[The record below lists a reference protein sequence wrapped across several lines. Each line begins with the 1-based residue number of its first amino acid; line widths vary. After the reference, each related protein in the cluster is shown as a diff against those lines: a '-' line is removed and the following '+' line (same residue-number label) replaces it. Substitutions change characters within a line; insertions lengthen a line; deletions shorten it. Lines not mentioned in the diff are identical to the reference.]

1 MDFILF
7 SAIQGTLLLCLTISY
22 DIACQ
27 WSRNL
32 PSRLRRLPQALQ
44 ISMILSPIMFAIPKF
59 HINAHMKKCHSTYSL
74 NLRPGAGRVDGE
86 AIEREWAKSNLAA
99 NSTKEMTSGS
109 RHDTLDDI
117 FGDLNWKTIVAT
129 RACLICLIAY
139 LITEV
144 KQSEELEGQGK

>member
-32 PSRLRRLPQALQ
+32 PSHLQHLPQALRL
-44 ISMILSPIMFAIPKF
+44 SPILLPIMFAIPKF
-59 HINAHMKKCHSTYSL
+59 HINAHGKKCHSTYSL

-86 AIEREWAKSNLAA
+86 AIERDWAKSNLAA
-99 NSTKEMTSGS
+99 NSTKEMTAGS

-129 RACLICLIAY
+129 RVCLIYLFAY
-139 LITEV
+139 LVTEL

>member
-32 PSRLRRLPQALQ
+32 PSRFQHLPQAFCL
-44 ISMILSPIMFAIPKF
+44 SSILSGIMYTIPKF
-59 HINAHMKKCHSTYSL
+59 HINAHGKKCHSIYSL

-86 AIEREWAKSNLAA
+86 AIERDWAKSNLAA
-99 NSTKEMTSGS
+99 NSTKEMTAGS
-109 RHDTLDDI
+109 CHDTLDDI
-117 FGDLNWKTIVAT
+117 FGDLNWKTVVAM
-129 RACLICLIAY
+129 RMCLICSVSCLI
-139 LITEV
+139 LKSV
-144 KQSEELEGQGK
+144 KRRA